1 MIKKEFKMIASSF
14 TIFFLL
20 LGCLPSNNI
29 LRIPIS
35 LHKAGSTIEADFEIE
50 QDDSVSLSLW
60 FFVNKEREDRDH
72 LMDFLGRTPRGINHP
87 ITKSVVIPL
96 KVKIIKYTDTTEIV
110 ILNKIYVTSGIH
122 AIAENEL
129 ERLIDELR
137 IKSGKYRIRLETINE
152 FLQLSHTKIEFEL
165 SYIRAPK

>member
-1 MIKKEFKMIASSF
+1 MIKKAFKMIASSF

-29 LRIPIS
+29 LRIPFS

-50 QDDSVSLSLW
+50 QDDSVSLTLW
-60 FFVNKEREDRDH
+60 FFVNKEREDRDR
-72 LMDFLGRTPRGINHP
+72 LMDFVGDISYPLPRG
-87 ITKSVVIPL
+87 VVVPL
-96 KVKIIKYTDTTEIV
+96 KVKLIKYIDITELI
-110 ILNKIYVTSGIH
+110 ILNKIYATSGIH

-129 ERLIDELR
+129 ERLVDELR

-152 FLQLSHTKIEFEL
+152 FPQLSHAKVEFEL
-165 SYIRAPK
+165 NYIRAPK